1 MPQTENL
8 TNIPEANQNQLL
20 PTTYFHD
27 YQDNLKEKGVKLA
40 ELLENLAQPQT
51 FPSIDYYNQV
61 SAVYSSKI
69 EGNSLDLNSFLNG
82 TATSKQKD
90 KQEIEDLLLAYRL
103 AEKTDLDTDSLLLI
117 HKILSKN
124 LLIKE
129 KQGVWR
135 YEKMGVFDDQGLVYM
150 AIEPEKVAEAMKQFM
165 QEIQQVLQ
173 QKLTLEK
180 VFYFASLIH
189 LRFAHI
195 HPFADGNGRVARI
208 LEKWFLAQKIGQK
221 AWWIPTEKYYF
232 ENRSK
237 YYNNINLGVDY
248 YEIDYS
254 KSLPFLQMLLEGL
267 KETQLDKKTNNSNK
281 T

>member
-1 MPQTENL
+1 MPSL
-8 TNIPEANQNQLL
+8 NQLL
-20 PTTYFHD
+20 PETYFD
-27 YQDNLKEKGVKLA
+27 KYQQNLKEQNIEIKPLLDKLT
-40 ELLENLAQPQT
+40 QPQT
-51 FPSIDYYNQV
+51 FPSNDYYNQV

-69 EGNSLDLNSFLNG
+69 EGNSLDLNSFLNA

-103 AEKTDLDTDSLLLI
+103 AEKSDLDTDNLLLV

-129 KQGVWR
+129 KRGVWR
-135 YEKMGVFDDQGLVYM
+135 YEKIGVFDNTGLVYM
-150 AIEPEKVAEAMKQFM
+150 AIESEKVAQTMQQFM
-165 QEIQQVLQ
+165 QEIQQILQ
-173 QKLTLEK
+173 QNLTLEK

-221 AWWIPTEKYYF
+221 AWWIPAEKYYF
-232 ENRSK
+232 ENRTK
-237 YYNNINLGVDY
+237 YYNNLNLGLDY
-248 YEIDYS
+248 YALNYA
-254 KSLPFLQMLLEGL
+254 KSQDFLNMLAEVLNL
-267 KETQLDKKTNNSNK
+267 L
-281 T
+281 